1 MVDDGM
7 VVPPNRKTIII
18 CECSGTIIE
27 HHTHT
32 AAAGY
37 LDKKNTIKSICIR
50 CERANASCPLRMGIF
65 TVKIIFLLEN
75 WFPLYTI
82 RTHSLLSTR
91 KCLYR
96 AEAAYL
102 LYHQYHHWSYLQ
114 SSKVVFDAFWHS
126 FSWGE
131 REQERYIL
139 QRAPF
144 IYSCDTLT
152 HTNHRLLSFAA
163 FEWHSHTNASALFKW
178 TFNWTTI
185 FCEIIEWTNGDSTN
199 GAIFGCIWI

>member
-1 MVDDGM
+1 M
-7 VVPPNRKTIII
+7 
-18 CECSGTIIE
+18 
-27 HHTHT
+27 
-32 AAAGY
+32 
-37 LDKKNTIKSICIR
+37 
-50 CERANASCPLRMGIF
+50 RANKRVLSSPNGYF
-65 TVKIIFLLEN
+65 YWKIIFLLEN

-102 LYHQYHHWSYLQ
+102 LYHQHHHWSYLQ
-114 SSKVVFDAFWHS
+114 SSKVVFDAVSDFLT
-126 FSWGE
+126 FVQLRGE
-131 REQERYIL
+131 RAIALYT
-139 QRAPF
+139 F

-163 FEWHSHTNASALFKW
+163 FEWHSHTNASTPFKW